1 MLSVG
6 RGGHR
11 LFCMSDSGVTV
22 VLRDAAR
29 GGWLRFD
36 SLQRTL
42 VAHRGEDVP
51 AVVDAVESAVADGLY
66 AAGFISYEAAPA
78 FDSSLPAK
86 EIGPF
91 PLIWFGLFREVRELD
106 SLPVAEEREGCARLQ
121 DLVWTPSITRQ
132 EYQGCLARAREW
144 IREGDT
150 YQVNFTYRLR
160 SNTEMTP
167 WNLFTQMAFEETAP
181 YAAFIDTGD
190 WAVCCASPE
199 LFFRREG
206 EQIVSRPMKGT
217 APRGRWSDEDLGQAD
232 RLRSSEKE
240 RAENVMIVDMV
251 RNDLG
256 RVAEPGSV
264 HVSSLYDVERYP
276 TLWQL
281 TSSVNARTTA
291 SWGSILR
298 ATFPP
303 ASITGAPKR
312 RAMEIISEL
321 ETTPRRGYTGSI
333 GYLMPGGNAQFNVAI
348 RTVLMDQSCGEI
360 EYGTGGGIVWDSTEE
375 SEFDESLL
383 KAKVL
388 GQKRASYQL
397 LETILW
403 TPFSKYVLLD
413 YHLKRLTDSA
423 EYAGFEMR
431 VDLVREELARAAV
444 SFGSTAQRV
453 RLTVTRSG
461 VVTCSATELPAE
473 SRRFSDI
480 GLSQCA
486 VHSHDW
492 HLYHKTTAR
501 NVYERAL
508 AASPGATDVLL
519 FNEVGEITETT
530 IANVAFEIDG
540 ELRTPPLKCGLLPG
554 TYRAWL
560 LDLGVLRECPV
571 TIDEA
576 LACETAYLMNSV
588 RGMQRVRIRG
598 EGQGKGRGRA
608 GEGQGKG

>member
-1 MLSVG
+1 MNG
-6 RGGHR
+6 
-11 LFCMSDSGVTV
+11 SGVTV
-22 VLRDAAR
+22 VLRDATR

-36 SLQRTL
+36 SLQRSL
-42 VAHRGEDVP
+42 VAHCRDDVQ
-51 AVVDAVESAVADGLY
+51 AVVDGVESAAADGLY

-86 EIGPF
+86 EIGTF
-91 PLIWFGLFREVRELD
+91 PLVWFGLFSEVCELD
-106 SLPVAEEREGCARLQ
+106 SLPVAEERDEGARLQ
-121 DLVWTPSITRQ
+121 DLVWTPSITRD
-132 EYQGCLARAREW
+132 EYQGCLARARDW
-144 IREGDT
+144 IRDGDT

-160 SNTEMTP
+160 STTDMTP
-167 WNLFTQMAFEETAP
+167 WDLFIQMAPEETAP

-217 APRGRWSDEDLGQAD
+217 APRGRWSGEDMGQAD

-281 TSSVNARTTA
+281 TSSVQARTTA

-333 GYLMPGGNAQFNVAI
+333 GYLTPGGDAQFNVAI

-360 EYGTGGGIVWDSTEE
+360 EYGTGGGIVWDSIEE

-388 GQKRASYQL
+388 GRDRASFQL
-397 LETILW
+397 LETLLW
-403 TPFSKYVLLD
+403 TPFSRYVLLD

-423 EYAGFEMR
+423 EYVGFEMR
-431 VDLVREELARAAV
+431 VDVVKEELARVATT
-444 SFGSTAQRV
+444 FGATAQRV
-453 RLTVTRSG
+453 RLTVARSG
-461 VVTCSATELPAE
+461 AVTCSATELPAE
-473 SRRFSDI
+473 ARRFSDI
-480 GLSQCA
+480 GLSRCA

-501 NVYERAL
+501 NVYEDAL
-508 AASPGATDVLL
+508 AASPGAKDVLL
-519 FNEVGEITETT
+519 FNEEGEITETT
-530 IANVAFEIDG
+530 IANVAFEIDD
-540 ELRTPPLKCGLLPG
+540 ELRTPPLRCGLLPG

-571 TIDEA
+571 TMDEA
-576 LACETAYLMNSV
+576 LACGHVYLMNSV
-588 RGMQRVRIRG
+588 RGMQRVRIVESG
-598 EGQGKGRGRA
+598 EGLRM
-608 GEGQGKG
+608 EGDAT